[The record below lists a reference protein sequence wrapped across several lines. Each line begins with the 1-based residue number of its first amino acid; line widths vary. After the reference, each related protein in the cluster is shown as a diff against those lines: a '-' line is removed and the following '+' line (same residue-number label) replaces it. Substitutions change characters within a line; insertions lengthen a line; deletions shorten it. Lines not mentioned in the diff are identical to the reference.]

1 MGRATRPD
9 FALAVFI
16 YMSLVCPTCLGQ
28 GRGSVHGDVF
38 REAAMGL
45 TYEFP
50 ERFSPKVESEIPS
63 HDPTGREHMIL
74 ALWDTPERS
83 GHPRMAFLYDTK
95 QRSSD
100 RTHDTIALAYLG
112 EVKGVWL
119 SVKGVKIVGPT
130 KVSEPSY
137 DYWRLDLSA
146 PDQAPRYNSTIVIT
160 LSDRR
165 VLAIKASAP
174 SQSELDSEVDSLAQ
188 MRFDKS
194 QK

>member
-1 MGRATRPD
+1 MGGARRPE

-16 YMSLVCPTCLGQ
+16 GLSLVCPTCLGQ
-28 GRGSVHGDVF
+28 GTGSVHGHVF

-50 ERFSPKVESEIPS
+50 QKFSPRVESEIPS
-63 HDPTGREHMIL
+63 RDPTGRERMIL
-74 ALWDTPERS
+74 TLWDTPELN
-83 GHPRMAFLYDTK
+83 GQPRMAFLYDTK

-100 RTHDTIALAYLG
+100 RTHDTIALAYIG
-112 EVKGVWL
+112 EIKRAWL
-119 SVKGVKIVGPT
+119 GVKDGRIVGPT
-130 KVSEPSY
+130 KVSEPTY

-146 PDQAPRYNSTIVIT
+146 PDQVPRYNSTIVIT

-174 SQSELDSEVDSLAQ
+174 SQSELDREVDSLAQ
-188 MRFDKS
+188 VRFDKS

>member
-1 MGRATRPD
+1 MRRE
-9 FALAVFI
+9 FALLVFACLLA
-16 YMSLVCPTCLGQ
+16 MSPMCLGQ
-28 GRGSVHGDVF
+28 GRGRVHGNVF

-50 ERFSPKVESEIPS
+50 DKFSPKAGDEMPKPFR
-63 HDPTGREHMIL
+63 DARGRERFIL
-74 ALWDTPERS
+74 TLWDTPQR
-83 GHPRMAFLYDTK
+83 GGALRMAFLYDTK

-112 EVKGVWL
+112 EIKRQWLGVKD
-119 SVKGVKIVGPT
+119 VKIVGPT

-137 DYWRLDLSA
+137 DYWRLEFSA
-146 PDQAPRYNSTIVIT
+146 PDQVPRYNSAIVIT

-165 VLAIKASAP
+165 VLVVRAGAP
-174 SQSELDSEVDSLAQ
+174 SQTELDGEVDSLAR

>member
-1 MGRATRPD
+1 MKGR
-9 FALAVFI
+9 FALVFACLALWVPV
-16 YMSLVCPTCLGQ
+16 SLGQ
-28 GRGSVHGDVF
+28 GKGTVRGNVF
-38 REAAMGL
+38 REAVMGL

-50 ERFSPKVESEIPS
+50 QKFSPKVESEIPS
-63 HDPTGREHMIL
+63 RYSTGREHMIL

-83 GHPRMAFLYDTK
+83 GQPRMAFLYDTK

-112 EVKGVWL
+112 EVKGMWL

-146 PDQAPRYNSTIVIT
+146 SDQVPRYNSTIVIT

-188 MRFDKS
+188 MHFDKS

>member
-1 MGRATRPD
+1 MRCNFAFVTSICLSLLCATS
-9 FALAVFI
+9 V
-16 YMSLVCPTCLGQ
+16 GQ
-28 GRGSVHGDVF
+28 QKGSVHGNVF

-50 ERFSPKVESEIPS
+50 QQFSAKVEREITS
-63 HDPTGREHMIL
+63 RDRTGREHMIL
-74 ALWDTPERS
+74 ALWDTRERS
-83 GHPRMAFLYDTK
+83 GQPRMSFLYDTK

-100 RTHDTIALAYLG
+100 KTHDTIALAYLG
-112 EVKGVWL
+112 EVKGMWL
-119 SVKGVKIVGPT
+119 GIKGLKMAGPT

-146 PDQAPRYNSTIVIT
+146 PDQQLRYNSVILIT

-165 VLAIKASAP
+165 VLVIQVNAP
-174 SQSELDSEVDSLAQ
+174 SQSELDGEVDSLAL

>member
-1 MGRATRPD
+1 MRREFTLR
-9 FALAVFI
+9 VFI
-16 YMSLVCPTCLGQ
+16 FLALLCATCVGQ
-28 GRGSVHGDVF
+28 GRGSVHGTVF

-50 ERFSPKVESEIPS
+50 QKFSPKVESEIPS
-63 HDPTGREHMIL
+63 RDQTGREHMIL
-74 ALWDTPERS
+74 ALWDTPARS
-83 GHPRMAFLYDTK
+83 GQPRMSFLYDTK

-100 RTHDTIALAYLG
+100 GTHDTITLAYIG
-112 EVKGVWL
+112 EVKGMWL
-119 SVKGVKIVGPT
+119 GAKGAKIVGPT

-146 PDQAPRYNSTIVIT
+146 PDQVPRYNSVVVIT

-165 VLAIKASAP
+165 VLLIQANAP
-174 SQSELDSEVDSLAQ
+174 SQSELDGEVDSLAR

>member
-1 MGRATRPD
+1 MKREFTLMAFICLALLCATS
-9 FALAVFI
+9 V
-16 YMSLVCPTCLGQ
+16 GQ
-28 GRGSVHGDVF
+28 GKGSVHGNVF
-38 REAAMGL
+38 REAAVGL

-50 ERFSPKVESEIPS
+50 QKFSPRLESEIPS
-63 HDPTGREHMIL
+63 RDPTGRERMIL
-74 ALWDTPERS
+74 ALWDTPQRS
-83 GHPRMAFLYDTK
+83 GLPRMSFLYDTK
-95 QRSSD
+95 QRSND

-112 EVKGVWL
+112 EVKGMWL
-119 SVKGVKIVGPT
+119 GVKGVKIVGPT

-146 PDQAPRYNSTIVIT
+146 PDQQPRYNSTIVIT

-165 VLAIKASAP
+165 VLVIKASAS
-174 SQSELDSEVDSLAQ
+174 SQSELDSEVDSLAR